1 MRGMYA
7 RSFFY
12 AQTQVLGFFLLQFGT
27 RWGNIIIQVE
37 ESGGEWYKVVD
48 KFITLCA
55 RHDDHLFRRAALD
68 PFLRLGGGDDVGLDF
83 GRGHRR
89 GVLLFEAELAVDR
102 NGVFEGV
109 LLQVTSCCAS
119 T

>member
-37 ESGGEWYKVVD
+37 ESGGEWYKVED
-48 KFITLCA
+48 KFITL
-55 RHDDHLFRRAALD
+55 
-68 PFLRLGGGDDVGLDF
+68 
-83 GRGHRR
+83 
-89 GVLLFEAELAVDR
+89 
-102 NGVFEGV
+102 
-109 LLQVTSCCAS
+109 
-119 T
+119 

>member
-48 KFITLCA
+48 KFITLWKTTEGRCLCYVCLLYTSLVHELIDE
-55 RHDDHLFRRAALD
+55 RVRPQQNWNDDGRVD
-68 PFLRLGGGDDVGLDF
+68 GD
-83 GRGHRR
+83 HQQIHKI
-89 GVLLFEAELAVDR
+89 LA
-102 NGVFEGV
+102 G
-109 LLQVTSCCAS
+109 T
-119 T
+119 

>member
-1 MRGMYA
+1 MNKHSKQDGTYMRGMYA

-48 KFITLCA
+48 KFITLWKTTEGRCLCYVHG
-55 RHDDHLFRRAALD
+55 RIQSHSGPKGQTDRSILIQRAV
-68 PFLRLGGGDDVGLDF
+68 R
-83 GRGHRR
+83 
-89 GVLLFEAELAVDR
+89 
-102 NGVFEGV
+102 
-109 LLQVTSCCAS
+109 Q
-119 T
+119 

>member
-48 KFITLCA
+48 KFITLWKTTEGSMA
-55 RHDDHLFRRAALD
+55 ENLALSSA
-68 PFLRLGGGDDVGLDF
+68 LSISLADVPKIGTF
-83 GRGHRR
+83 
-89 GVLLFEAELAVDR
+89 
-102 NGVFEGV
+102 
-109 LLQVTSCCAS
+109 S
-119 T
+119 

>member
-48 KFITLCA
+48 KFITLWKTTERQVFVLCSWENTITQWIQ
-55 RHDDHLFRRAALD
+55 RAD
-68 PFLRLGGGDDVGLDF
+68 
-83 GRGHRR
+83 
-89 GVLLFEAELAVDR
+89 
-102 NGVFEGV
+102 
-109 LLQVTSCCAS
+109 
-119 T
+119 

>member
-48 KFITLCA
+48 KFITLWKTTEGRCLCYVHG
-55 RHDDHLFRRAALD
+55 RIQSHSGSKGQTDRSIQIQRAV
-68 PFLRLGGGDDVGLDF
+68 R
-83 GRGHRR
+83 
-89 GVLLFEAELAVDR
+89 
-102 NGVFEGV
+102 
-109 LLQVTSCCAS
+109 Q
-119 T
+119 

>member
-48 KFITLCA
+48 KFITLWKTTEGRCLCYVPGIIQSHSGPKGQTD
-55 RHDDHLFRRAALD
+55 RSIQIQRAV
-68 PFLRLGGGDDVGLDF
+68 R
-83 GRGHRR
+83 
-89 GVLLFEAELAVDR
+89 
-102 NGVFEGV
+102 
-109 LLQVTSCCAS
+109 Q
-119 T
+119 